1 MCAKVQKQ
9 EREEIP
15 EGPRMSTLL
24 TLSPALRELRL
35 SHIIQKE
42 CGLVDGGKRLIF
54 WRRWTERRKFRTNGE
69 LTGF

>member
-1 MCAKVQKQ
+1 
-9 EREEIP
+9 
-15 EGPRMSTLL
+15 MSTLL